1 MLIRV
6 TRFRGTSPDV
16 AAEAEFTETG
26 GTIGRS
32 SQCTLPL
39 PDEYRHISR
48 IQAEINFENGHFM
61 LVDRGSAG
69 VVQHNGEELGSG
81 KTARLKDGDELNVGD
96 YVLRVE
102 FPMSTTTRR
111 QDQLRQQAVGGWPE
125 QDGGSL
131 PEVDPTFG
139 GLLDAASNPSPVK
152 GKPPGDLIPTGFDFG
167 QSLLAPSG
175 RKDVLGMP
183 VQAGQNLS
191 ADDSLDKL
199 WDLQGKADA
208 LSLPLG
214 DKLSAPNT
222 AGHDDPLAAF
232 SVAPDAGA
240 APMHDNG
247 EEIHSPIHLPV
258 QAPQSHVSSFA
269 QALPPAGASLAG
281 RTVTYVRK
289 ETQPARQAPR
299 AVHGAAGM
307 LPAWHGPAVSAK
319 AGKTPARSTPQRE
332 AGHQD
337 MRQQGIPQQGND
349 ALLAAFLSG
358 VGMEE
363 LPRALAPSGQ
373 VARQVNEEFMQGL
386 GRLLRLFTQGT
397 IDLLATRASLKT
409 EMRAPMTIIASKDNN
424 PLKFSPDSA
433 TALALLLSSPMPKG
447 FMQPDA
453 AVTDATNDL
462 VAHQVAVIAGMR
474 AALEGLLSRF
484 KPDTLAKR
492 LTNKSMLD
500 SMLPMNRKAKLW
512 EQFEAIYGE
521 VSKEAED
528 DFDALFSREF
538 VRAYEQQVNALETN
552 QKRDTPHKK
561 RR

>member
-16 AAEAEFTETG
+16 AAEAEFTESG

-48 IQAEINFENGHFM
+48 IQAEVNFENGHFI
-61 LVDRGSAG
+61 LVDRGSAS

-111 QDQLRQQAVGGWPE
+111 QDRPRHQETGGWPA
-125 QDGGSL
+125 QRGAL
-131 PEVDPTFG
+131 PPEVDPTFG
-139 GLLDAASNPSPVK
+139 GLLDTEPNPASFAPKPS
-152 GKPPGDLIPTGFDFG
+152 GDVIPTGFDFG
-167 QSLLAPSG
+167 KSLLAPSRG
-175 RKDVLGMP
+175 KDALKPP
-183 VQAGQNLS
+183 VQANQNLS
-191 ADDSLDKL
+191 SEDSLDKL
-199 WDLQGKADA
+199 WDLKGNPDA
-208 LSLPLG
+208 LALPLG

-232 SVAPDAGA
+232 GVIPDAGFE
-240 APMHDNG
+240 PMHDTG

-258 QAPQSHVSSFA
+258 QALQGHGSNLA
-269 QALPPAGASLAG
+269 QPLPPAGASLAG

-289 ETQPARQAPR
+289 ETKPVRQALR
-299 AVHGAAGM
+299 AAHGAAGM
-307 LPAWHGPAVSAK
+307 LPAWHGPAGAEK
-319 AGKTPARSTPQRE
+319 PGKGPGRSMSQRD
-332 AGHQD
+332 AVQQD
-337 MRQQGIPQQGND
+337 MPHQGMPPERSD
-349 ALLAAFLSG
+349 ALLAAFLAG

-363 LPRALAPSGQ
+363 LPRGLASAGQ
-373 VARQVNEEFMQGL
+373 ATRKVDEEFMQGI

-474 AALEGLLSRF
+474 AALEGLLARF

-538 VRAYEQQVNALETN
+538 VRAYEQQVNALEAN
-552 QKRDTPHKK
+552 QKRDTSHKS